1 MKNLSTVKKEIA
13 QEVRLT
19 LEFIAESK
27 KRNDAFEEGLK
38 KLADT
43 PEELEQLKRLYDELN
58 K

>member
-1 MKNLSTVKKEIA
+1 MKNLSAVKKEIA
-13 QEVRLT
+13 EEVRLT
-19 LEFIAESK
+19 LDFIAESK
-27 KRNDAFEEGLK
+27 KRNNAFDEGLK